1 MSRLT
6 VCLGL
11 SLVTVT
17 GCSMIP
23 GLGKQPSL
31 ASAPSARAAAPA
43 TAATADV
50 APPALVSDGGKVA
63 KLYASWS
70 YVDAAKAAEDRVQ
83 AWELVAGTITEDEFV
98 NAANPDPTFIATW
111 RTGEGIHA
119 IFDARVALQ
128 AAALRTWSSACSK
141 TYEAW
146 RAADARIAAAHRAEL
161 DALIKEP
168 NWYAATT
175 GFVRLGQA
183 VAAER
188 EAAGLMAPNDS
199 GHPIRG
205 DVGFGWEVAAA
216 AVAYHNA
223 SSHGYLGMLAAA
235 ALADGVATHA
245 YDAGRP
251 LTTDGAFE
259 QASFCAAA
267 AEHGAPALPPLPYS
281 GDGPTLKAI
290 VWPAFLTDD
299 GAKLLAAREAE
310 LRATAT
316 TKLATT
322 ELARVPT
329 LSMNEG
335 LAYTEATR
343 TAAFDGFR
351 IVKVG
356 DALALTRE
364 DRVPFEYGCKQGK
377 VTGIDD
383 DGDLEYELKGCKRA
397 VNVFTTNLTATL
409 AELPPGYQP
418 QVGDVVSCFA
428 AVTADAS
435 ATKAR
440 KDTGRDVT
448 RTMQATITH
457 LRTITRGDQP
467 AM

>member
-11 SLVTVT
+11 SLVTAT

-23 GLGKQPSL
+23 GLGKKPGL
-31 ASAPSARAAAPA
+31 ATVAPA
-43 TAATADV
+43 TSPASAATADV

-83 AWELVAGTITEDEFV
+83 AWELVVGKITEDEFV
-98 NAANPDPTFIATW
+98 NAPNPDPTFIATW
-111 RTGEGIHA
+111 RKGEGIHA

-128 AAALRTWSSACSK
+128 AAALRTWSVACSK

-146 RAADARIAAAHRAEL
+146 RAADAKIAGVHRAEL
-161 DALIKEP
+161 DALAKEP
-168 NWYAATT
+168 NWYAATA
-175 GFVRLGQA
+175 GFAALGQA

-188 EAAGLMAPNDS
+188 EAAGLNAPNDS
-199 GHPIRG
+199 GRAIRG

-216 AVAYHNA
+216 AIAYHNA
-223 SSHGYLGMLAAA
+223 SSHGYLGLLAAA
-235 ALADGVATHA
+235 ALTDGVASHA
-245 YDAGRP
+245 YEAGRP
-251 LTTDGAFE
+251 LTTDAAFE

-267 AEHGAPALPPLPYS
+267 AEHGATGLPPLPYS

-290 VWPAFLTDD
+290 TWPAFLTDD
-299 GAKLLAAREAE
+299 GGKVLATREAE
-310 LRATAT
+310 LRATAAA
-316 TKLATT
+316 KLATT

-335 LAYTEATR
+335 LEYTEATK
-343 TAAFDGFR
+343 TAAFDELR
-351 IVKVG
+351 VVKAG
-356 DALALTRE
+356 DALVLTRE
-364 DRVPFEYGCKQGK
+364 DRVPFEYGCKKGK

-383 DGDLEYELKGCKRA
+383 DGDLEYEMKGCKRA
-397 VNVFTTNLTATL
+397 VNVFTTELTATL

-418 QVGDVVSCFA
+418 QVGDVMSFFA
-428 AVTADAS
+428 TVTADAS

-448 RTMQATITH
+448 RTMQAAITH
-457 LRTITRGDQP
+457 LRKVTRGDRP